1 MTALIT
7 ILGILYLVVCVVVSI
22 IILMQEPK
30 QQGISV
36 VTGESESF
44 FGKNR
49 GSTKEARLTR
59 YTVTGAG
66 FFAIMAV
73 VLGALLRLF
82 SQM

>member
-44 FGKNR
+44 FGKIGFYKRGKTHQIYSNR
-49 GSTKEARLTR
+49 CGVLCN
-59 YTVTGAG
+59 YGCG
-66 FFAIMAV
+66 FRSFA
-73 VLGALLRLF
+73 
-82 SQM
+82 

>member
-1 MTALIT
+1 MTVLLT
-7 ILGILYLVVCVVVSI
+7 ILGILYLVVCVVVCI

-44 FGKNR
+44 FGRNR

-59 YTVTGAG
+59 YTITGAV
-66 FFAIMAV
+66 FFAVIAV

>member
-1 MTALIT
+1 LTVLLT
-7 ILGILYLVVCVVVSI
+7 ILGILYLVVCVVVCI

-44 FGKNR
+44 FGRNR

-59 YTVTGAG
+59 YTITGAV
-66 FFAIMAV
+66 FFAVIAV